1 MSALQKCEN
10 CGIEVELFC
19 YKCGKIV
26 GGDEFSDK
34 NALAQNEQ
42 NLKDFIA
49 KLNKPIDSKPAPN
62 KAVQRYFDEV
72 ARIKSV
78 LEVCTN
84 DEDSDESKKILNGYI
99 NEADNFL
106 NQSEFLEIA
115 FVGTIKA
122 GKSTLIN
129 ALLKAKYASV
139 DTTPETATL
148 TKFKWGKNAEMTI
161 TFYTKKEWQKLYDDA
176 LKSGELF
183 LKKYNEINAES
194 HKDNFVGKATITEPF
209 SVESLKKYTSSK
221 KAEHFFVKE
230 VLISYP
236 DFPYEK
242 NLMFVDTP
250 GLDDPVPYRS
260 EITRAYIKSAKVV
273 LVCNSVEA
281 MTKDEVLTIYSAF
294 DQSSD
299 PSKVYVLGTQ
309 YDKFENPKYDWAK
322 QKDEWSNYLTATK
335 IDDNVK
341 ERTCYTKKLAQK
353 NIINVSGRVA
363 LLCELYKKGELDDLD
378 EDYKIQSLKEKCY
391 KICGND
397 DIDANLDRLLE
408 FANVDS
414 MHERIQKDI
423 LNDAQD
429 IYNKGIK
436 RNYENL
442 HSEVVAYFTGDIGKK
457 QDTYEA
463 LSGGLEAINAQIAK
477 EKDELQELQN
487 AQNEL
492 EGVIEQFESQSKET
506 LKSLGE
512 QIEKLIEKNK

>member
-1 MSALQKCEN
+1 MSTKCKN
-10 CGIEVELFC
+10 CGIEAELFC
-19 YKCGKIV
+19 YKCGEIV
-26 GGDEFSDK
+26 DGNEFSDK
-34 NALAQNEQ
+34 DLLARNAK

-49 KLNKPIDSKPAPN
+49 TLNKPIDSKPAPN
-62 KAVQRYFDEV
+62 KAVQGYFDEV
-72 ARIKSV
+72 ARIKGV
-78 LEVCTN
+78 LEVCVN

-99 NEADNFL
+99 NEAENFL

-129 ALLKAKYASV
+129 ALLKAEYASV
-139 DTTPETATL
+139 DITPETATL

-176 LKSGELF
+176 VKSGELF
-183 LKKYNEINAES
+183 LKKYNEANAES
-194 HKDNFVGKATITEPF
+194 HKDKFIGKDTITEPF

-273 LVCNSVEA
+273 LVCNMVNSMNSGELNV
-281 MTKDEVLTIYSAF
+281 IYNAF
-294 DQSSD
+294 DNAGGK
-299 PSKVYVLGTQ
+299 PEKVYVLGTHCDTKSKQ
-309 YDKFENPKYDWAK
+309 DWDK
-322 QKDEWSNYLTATK
+322 QKAEWTTYLTSLK
-335 IDDNVK
+335 QSDCIK
-341 ERTCYTKKLAQK
+341 ETTCYTKELAEK
-353 NIINVSGRVA
+353 NIIGVSGWTA
-363 LLCELYKKGELDDLD
+363 FLCELYKKGELDNAKL
-378 EDYKIQSLKEKCY
+378 QSLEEICY
-391 KICGND
+391 KICRND
-397 DIDANLDRLLE
+397 NIKDNLDKLLK
-408 FANVDS
+408 FSNVDLVN
-414 MHERIQKDI
+414 ERINRDI
-423 LNDAQD
+423 LDNAQNLY
-429 IYNKGIK
+429 IEGVETAYKNLKGSII
-436 RNYENL
+436 
-442 HSEVVAYFTGDIGKK
+442 SYFTDDIGKK

-477 EKDELQELQN
+477 EKGELQELQN

>member
-1 MSALQKCEN
+1 MSALHKCKN
-10 CGIEVELFC
+10 CGIEAELFC
-19 YKCGKIV
+19 HKCGEIV
-26 GGDEFSDK
+26 DGNEFSDK
-34 NALAQNEQ
+34 DLLARSAK

-49 KLNKPIDSKPAPN
+49 TLNKPIVSKPAPN
-62 KAVQRYFDEV
+62 KAVQGYFDEV
-72 ARIKSV
+72 AKIKNI
-78 LEVCTN
+78 LEVCVN

-99 NEADNFL
+99 NEAENFL

-129 ALLKAKYASV
+129 ALLKAEYAST
-139 DTTPETATL
+139 DITPETATL

-161 TFYTKKEWQKLYDDA
+161 TFYTQKEWQKLYDDA
-176 LKSGELF
+176 VKSGELF
-183 LKKYNEINAES
+183 LKKYNEANAES
-194 HKDNFVGKATITEPF
+194 HKDDFIGKATITEPF

-273 LVCNSVEA
+273 LVCNSIKA
-281 MTKDEVLTIYSAF
+281 MKQDEVRTIYSAF

-299 PSKVYVLGTQ
+299 PSKVYVLGTH
-309 YDKFENPKYDWAK
+309 YDTLENPKDEWAK

-335 IDDNVK
+335 IDDNIK
-341 ERTCYTKKLAQK
+341 ERTCYTKELAQK
-353 NIINVSGRVA
+353 NIINISGRVA
-363 LLCELYKKGELDDLD
+363 LLCELYKKGELDDNQKSKLAS
-378 EDYKIQSLKEKCY
+378 YCY
-391 KICGND
+391 AICGNGNVENN
-397 DIDANLDRLLE
+397 IDKMLK

-414 MHERIQKDI
+414 MHTRIQKDI

-429 IYNKGIK
+429 IYNKGVK

-442 HSEVVAYFTGDIGKK
+442 RSEIIAYFKSDIGKK

-477 EKDELQELQN
+477 EKDELQDLQN

-492 EGVIEQFESQSKET
+492 EGVIEEFESQSKAT

>member
-1 MSALQKCEN
+1 MSALHKCKN
-10 CGIEVELFC
+10 CGIETELFC
-19 YKCGKIV
+19 YKCGEIV
-26 GGDEFSDK
+26 DENEFSDK
-34 NALAQNEQ
+34 DLLARNAK

-49 KLNKPIDSKPAPN
+49 TLNKPIDSKPAPN
-62 KAVQRYFDEV
+62 KAVQGYFDEV
-72 ARIKSV
+72 AKIKNI
-78 LEVCTN
+78 LEVCVN

-99 NEADNFL
+99 NEAENFL

-115 FVGTIKA
+115 FVGTINA
-122 GKSTLIN
+122 GKSTLVN
-129 ALLKAKYASV
+129 ALLKAEYAS
-139 DTTPETATL
+139 THATPETATL

-183 LKKYNEINAES
+183 LKKYNEIDAES

-309 YDKFENPKYDWAK
+309 YDKFENPKDDWAR
-322 QKDEWSNYLTATK
+322 QKDEWSNYLTAAK
-335 IDDNVK
+335 IDDNIK
-341 ERTCYTKKLAQK
+341 ERTCYTKELAQK
-353 NIINVSGRVA
+353 NIINISGRVA
-363 LLCELYKKGELDDLD
+363 LLCELYKKGELDN
-378 EDYKIQSLKEKCY
+378 IQSLKEKCY
-391 KICGND
+391 KVCGND
-397 DIDANLDRLLE
+397 DIDANLDKLLE

-414 MHERIQKDI
+414 MHTRIQKDI

-429 IYNKGIK
+429 IYNKGVK

-442 HSEVVAYFTGDIGKK
+442 RSEVIAYFTGDIGKK

-477 EKDELQELQN
+477 EKDELKDLQN

-492 EGVIEQFESQSKET
+492 EGVIEQFESQSKVT

>member
-1 MSALQKCEN
+1 MSALHKCKN
-10 CGIEVELFC
+10 CGIEAELFC
-19 YKCGKIV
+19 YKCGEIV
-26 GGDEFSDK
+26 DGDEFSDK
-34 NALAQNEQ
+34 NALEQNEK

-49 KLNKPIDSKPAPN
+49 NLNKPIDSKPAPN
-62 KAVQRYFDEV
+62 TAVQKYFDEV
-72 ARIKSV
+72 AKIKNI
-78 LEVCTN
+78 LEVCVN

-99 NEADNFL
+99 NEAENFL

-129 ALLKAKYASV
+129 ALLKAEYAST
-139 DTTPETATL
+139 DITPETATL
-148 TKFKWGKNAEMTI
+148 TKFKWGKKAEMTI
-161 TFYTKKEWQKLYDDA
+161 TFYTKKEWEELYNDA
-176 LKSGELF
+176 IKSGELF
-183 LKKYNEINAES
+183 LKKYNEVNAES
-194 HKDNFVGKATITEPF
+194 HKDNFVGKDIITEPF

-230 VLISYP
+230 ALISYP

-260 EITRAYIKSAKVV
+260 EITRQYIKSAKVV
-273 LVCNSVEA
+273 LVCNSIDA
-281 MTKDEVLTIYSAF
+281 MKNDEVRTIYSAF

-299 PSKVYVLGTQ
+299 PSKVYVLGTK
-309 YDKFENPKYDWAK
+309 YDILANPKDKNWAK
-322 QKDEWSNYLTATK
+322 QKDEWSSYLTAKK
-335 IDDNVK
+335 IDDNTK
-341 ERTCYTKKLAQK
+341 ERTCYTKELAQK
-353 NIINVSGRVA
+353 NIINISGRVA
-363 LLCELYKKGELDDLD
+363 LLCELYKKGELDDNQKSDLMG
-378 EDYKIQSLKEKCY
+378 YCY
-391 KICGND
+391 AICGNGNVD
-397 DIDANLDRLLE
+397 NNIDKMLK

-423 LNDAQD
+423 LDSAQD
-429 IYNKGIK
+429 IYNKGVK

-442 HSEVVAYFTGDIGKK
+442 HSEVVEYFTGDIGKK

-477 EKDELQELQN
+477 EKDELKDLQN

-492 EGVIEQFESQSKET
+492 EGVIDKFESQSKET